1 MKVVVTGG
9 SGQLGQQVIAG
20 LLAAGHSPFNLD
32 RKAHPGGFRPTWIA
46 DLRDAGSLYQAF
58 EGAGAVIHLAAHIAP
73 GLAPDTD
80 TFNDNVTAT
89 YNVFKA
95 ASDLG
100 VKRVVFAS
108 SIGAYGYLYGPMGQ
122 APDYLPVDEAHRCVP
137 VDPYGL
143 SKVVGERIAGSFCAN
158 GSMSAVSLRFPGINY
173 DPSFERILGFMSNPA
188 HRSRGMWSYIDV
200 RDAARGCLLAID
212 AKIDGHAVF
221 NMAAPSS
228 NMREPTAE
236 LAKRF
241 FPSLTDLRD
250 ASPGNWSGIDSSA
263 AENVL
268 GFRAEHVWEN
278 VLKD

>member
-32 RKAHPGGFRPTWIA
+32 RKAHTGGFRPTWIA
-46 DLRDAGSLYQAF
+46 DLRDAGSLYQAI

-80 TFNDNVTAT
+80 TFNDNVNST

-143 SKVVGERIAGSFCAN
+143 SKVVGERIAESFCT
-158 GSMSAVSLRFPGINY
+158 SSEMSAVSLRFPGINY
-173 DPSFERILGFMSNPA
+173 DPSFERIRGFMSTPA

-200 RDAARGCLLAID
+200 RDAARGCLLALD

-221 NMAAPSS
+221 NMAAPTS
-228 NMREPTAE
+228 NMRQATPD
-236 LAKRF
+236 LATRF

>member
-9 SGQLGQQVIAG
+9 SGQLGKQVIAG

-32 RKAHPGGFRPTWIA
+32 RTAHTGGFRPTWIA
-46 DLRDAGSLYQAF
+46 DLRDAGSLYQAI
-58 EGAGAVIHLAAHIAP
+58 EGADAVIHLAAHIAP

-80 TFNDNVTAT
+80 TFNDNVNST

-143 SKVVGERIAGSFCAN
+143 SKVVGERIAESFCT
-158 GSMSAVSLRFPGINY
+158 SSEMSAVSLRFPGINY
-173 DPSFERILGFMSNPA
+173 DPSFERIRGFMSNPA

-200 RDAARGCLLAID
+200 RDAARGCLLALD

-221 NMAAPSS
+221 NMAAPTS
-228 NMREPTAE
+228 NMRQATPD
-236 LAKRF
+236 LATRF